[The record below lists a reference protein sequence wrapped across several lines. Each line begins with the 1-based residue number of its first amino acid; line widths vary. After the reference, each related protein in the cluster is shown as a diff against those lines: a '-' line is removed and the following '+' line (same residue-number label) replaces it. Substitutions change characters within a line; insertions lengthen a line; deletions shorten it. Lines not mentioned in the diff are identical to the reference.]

1 MKSDLIFFFFFPIE
15 KKDEEGKKRKKI
27 PIDYEMLHERL
38 LEGPVSFNEI
48 EKLTGVAHSGVA
60 QIITTL
66 SIRYPIWS
74 PKRGIYKL
82 IEEKDYL

>member
-1 MKSDLIFFFFFPIE
+1 MEDFFFFFFFDNEIV
-15 KKDEEGKKRKKI
+15 KTKKRQS
-27 PIDYEMLHERL
+27 PDYEMLHERL
-38 LEGPVSFNEI
+38 LEGPVTFREI

-66 SIRYPIWS
+66 SLRYPLWS

-82 IEEKDYL
+82 IEESDYN